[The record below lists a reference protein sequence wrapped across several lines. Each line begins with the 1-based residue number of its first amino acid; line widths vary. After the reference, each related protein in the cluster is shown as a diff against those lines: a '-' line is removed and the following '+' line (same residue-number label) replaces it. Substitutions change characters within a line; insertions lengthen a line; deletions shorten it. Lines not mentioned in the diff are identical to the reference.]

1 MVKRSSSREFQL
13 PVVRPLVR
21 GETRLAPL
29 GRKHGVCQT
38 LLRRGTAFLAK
49 TKCWR
54 GPTRGPGVIGQ
65 PERRQDPWPL

>member
-1 MVKRSSSREFQL
+1 MVERSSRREFQL
-13 PVVRPLVR
+13 PVVRPLVS

-29 GRKHGVCQT
+29 GREHGFCQA
-38 LLRRGTAFLAK
+38 LLRRGTVFLVK

-54 GPTRGPGVIGQ
+54 APTRGPVVIGW